1 MNEKITGLV
10 RHILTF
16 LGGYL
21 ITQGIIDEATLQEVV
36 GAIITLGG
44 FIWSWTS
51 KKNEDGTD

>member
-21 ITQGIIDEATLQEVV
+21 ITDGIIDESTLQEVV
-36 GAIITLGG
+36 GSIITLGG

-51 KKNEDGTD
+51 KKTDESD

>member
-21 ITQGIIDEATLQEVV
+21 ITDGIIDESTLQEVV
-36 GAIITLGG
+36 GSIITLGG

-51 KKNEDGTD
+51 KKTDEPD